1 MWIYWLA
8 LSMVSIGLVLVSIGV
23 VMERAG
29 SLARDRLHGVGTDGG
44 RGLGKWLRGGGEPTP
59 MSSGQAR
66 FVAALRVAGCIG
78 LVIIWG
84 ALVYVFTHPG
94 GSHLAQLWQ
103 DSPAAQALLWS
114 LFYTSL
120 VINLMGTQI
129 FVGPS
134 SLRRY
139 GIACHAFAMFCAFVL
154 AIAALIEHS

>member
-1 MWIYWLA
+1 
-8 LSMVSIGLVLVSIGV
+8 
-23 VMERAG
+23 
-29 SLARDRLHGVGTDGG
+29 
-44 RGLGKWLRGGGEPTP
+44 
-59 MSSGQAR
+59 MSPGQAH

-84 ALVYVFTHPG
+84 ALVYVFIHRSG
-94 GSHLAQLWQ
+94 LNSAQLGL

-129 FVGPS
+129 FVGSS
-134 SLRRY
+134 SLRRF
-139 GIACHAFAMFCAFVL
+139 GIACHALAMFCAFAL